1 MTRSIHILSLALAML
16 VSASFA
22 VAQEKSTPP
31 QAAQTWSGYLVDKN
45 CGTMIGKKEKTKAM
59 EMGKKHSVA
68 CALDEA
74 CMASGYGI
82 IHEGTFIKFDD
93 AGDAMAA
100 KYLKGLSKKNDVL
113 VTVSGLLKGE
123 ILHVTKISDAPIAPD
138 KKS

>member
-1 MTRSIHILSLALAML
+1 MTRSIRIMALALAVL
-16 VSASFA
+16 LGASLA

-31 QAAQTWSGYLVDKN
+31 EATKTWSGYLVDKN

-68 CALDEA
+68 CGLDEA

-82 IHEGTFIKFDD
+82 IHEGTFVKFDE

-113 VTVSGLLKGE
+113 VTVSGSLEGE
-123 ILHVTKISDAPIAPD
+123 ILHVTKIGDEPTVPG